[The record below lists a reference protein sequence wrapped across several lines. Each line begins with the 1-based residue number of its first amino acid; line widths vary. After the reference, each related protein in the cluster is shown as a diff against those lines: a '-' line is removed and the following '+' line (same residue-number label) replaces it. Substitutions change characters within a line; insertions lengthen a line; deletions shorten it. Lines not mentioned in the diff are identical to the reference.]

1 MELLRVSYEEAKR
14 LISSHREA
22 LDKIAAYLIRKE
34 TITGKEFMIIFR
46 AVEHGLEV
54 SDELDKEGLKAL
66 DAAVKALTEK
76 KEQAENNT
84 DAKMSGED
92 GQAEQKGSAESE
104 SNEAKAVSETAATV
118 DTAEA
123 TASSENPADS
133 ADTQNL

>member
-1 MELLRVSYEEAKR
+1 
-14 LISSHREA
+14 
-22 LDKIAAYLIRKE
+22 
-34 TITGKEFMIIFR
+34 MIIFR

>member
-1 MELLRVSYEEAKR
+1 MVWRFL
-14 LISSHREA
+14 
-22 LDKIAAYLIRKE
+22 
-34 TITGKEFMIIFR
+34 T
-46 AVEHGLEV
+46 
-54 SDELDKEGLKAL
+54 ELDKEGLKAL
-66 DAAVKALTEK
+66 DEAVKALTEK

-123 TASSENPADS
+123 TASSENPGQ
-133 ADTQNL
+133 TQPTPRICKFQNFHIQMTI